1 MNVGTEA
8 DSLFSSYR
16 ERVLEHAFVGDVL
29 RELWLRGLFQ
39 VEVLRAEVD
48 GAGYDIVLE
57 SQSVVRHIQLKA
69 ARTGGRR
76 ISVGVNVKLT
86 AKPSGCVIWFYF
98 SPDTLSLGPFLWL
111 GNQPGAPLLLSDL
124 GVKLGRHTKADA
136 TGHKADR
143 PGIREVPRS
152 KFTKVKTVPELV
164 ARLFD
169 MRRPDEKIVV

>member
-1 MNVGTEA
+1 MGAEA

-16 ERVLEHAFVGDVL
+16 ERVLEHVFVGEVL

-76 ISVGVNVKLT
+76 SSVGVNVKLT
-86 AKPSGCVIWFYF
+86 SKPSGCVIWFYF
-98 SPDTLSLGPFLWL
+98 SDALSLGPFLWL
-111 GNQPGAPLLLSDL
+111 GNEPGAPLLLSDL
-124 GVKLGRHTKADA
+124 G
-136 TGHKADR
+136 
-143 PGIREVPRS
+143 
-152 KFTKVKTVPELV
+152 
-164 ARLFD
+164 
-169 MRRPDEKIVV
+169 